1 MTSKN
6 KKAEGGAAVKK
17 TIVVVMAVAL
27 GAAACAEDVT
37 LERSGFV
44 RCAFGGG
51 ITVGGLVNYANW
63 SNSAQPVFSVSNKTG
78 YVLGS
83 RGETFAEG
91 RWTLGADGAGGVKL
105 DYTAGDGA
113 KLEILLDD
121 LNAEPVAVIDLPAA
135 AEARSEL
142 FSLPQTII
150 GTHDLYFRFS
160 QADMALLQW
169 QFFSPLQGQ

>member
-1 MTSKN
+1 MTCKN
-6 KKAEGGAAVKK
+6 RKAESGAAVKK
-17 TIVVVMAVAL
+17 TIAVLVAVAL

-91 RWTLGADGAGGVKL
+91 RWTLGADGAGGV
-105 DYTAGDGA
+105 TATNAFTMTRDVKAQAAGTRVYLPFTAFKGA
-113 KLEILLDD
+113 AWRTDTGKSGVFPTND
-121 LNAEPVAVIDLPAA
+121 L
-135 AEARSEL
+135 RKGL
-142 FSLPQTII
+142 FTGRDVRRVTGRKIKI
-150 GTHDLYFRFS
+150 HG
-160 QADMALLQW
+160 
-169 QFFSPLQGQ
+169 